1 MKYCADCEKEHADE
15 ATNCSEC
22 GSSDLRPL
30 GPRFHDSDFDP
41 LKSEELGYEWVN
53 LMRCRNVV
61 EADMVAMTLRAAGIP
76 VFIPDEFAMQAFTG
90 LYALALGHVRV
101 QVPPSKYEEAKQ
113 VLTEPTAESDGP
125 NPAAN

>member
-1 MKYCADCEKEHADE
+1 VKYCADCEKENADE

-113 VLTEPTAESDGP
+113 VLTEPTAESDGSNAP
-125 NPAAN
+125 TN

>member
-1 MKYCADCEKEHADE
+1 
-15 ATNCSEC
+15 
-22 GSSDLRPL
+22 
-30 GPRFHDSDFDP
+30 
-41 LKSEELGYEWVN
+41 
-53 LMRCRNVV
+53 MRCRNVV

>member
-1 MKYCADCEKEHADE
+1 MKYCADCEKENADE
-15 ATNCSEC
+15 ATNCREC

-61 EADMVAMTLRAAGIP
+61 EADTVAMTLRAAGIP
-76 VFIPDEFAMQAFTG
+76 VFIPDEFAMQVFTG
-90 LYALALGHVRV
+90 FYAPALGHVRV
-101 QVPPSKYEEAKQ
+101 QVPPSRHDEARQ
-113 VLTEPTAESDGP
+113 ILMEPAVQDDGSNRP
-125 NPAAN
+125 VD

>member
-1 MKYCADCEKEHADE
+1 VKFCADCEKENADE

-30 GPRFHDSDFDP
+30 GPRFNDSDFDP

-53 LMRCRNVV
+53 LMRCRSVV

-76 VFIPDEFAMQAFTG
+76 VFIPDEFVMQALTG
-90 LYALALGHVRV
+90 FQAPAFGHVRV
-101 QVPPSKYEEAKQ
+101 QVPPSKYEEARQ
-113 VLTEPTAESDGP
+113 VLTEPTTQDDSS
-125 NPAAN
+125 NAASN

>member
-1 MKYCADCEKEHADE
+1 VKTCADCEKENEDN
-15 ATNCSEC
+15 ATQCSEC

-30 GPRFHDSDFDP
+30 GPRFLDSDFDP

-76 VFIPDEFAMQAFTG
+76 VFIPDEYTMQAFAG
-90 LYALALGHVRV
+90 LNAIGLGFVRV
-101 QVPPSKYEEAKQ
+101 QVPPSKYDEARQ
-113 VLTEPTAESDGP
+113 VLTEPTTPDDGS
-125 NPAAN
+125 NAASN